1 MNQREKLYAEL
12 LREVNE
18 CEADFDRLVARAKKE
33 LLKDT
38 ESLQTEYRPALE
50 IIEENEVEE
59 SVDEFDC
66 YPQTEVE
73 YWRWRGMLGVPI
85 EITPNLPLPR

>member
-38 ESLQTEYRPALE
+38 ESLQTEYRLALE